1 MKKQDHFR
9 PMTQKK
15 KHYSLEKAN
24 RPKKKEKTNKQTG
37 IRVHLFKKTFAFP
50 FAIELQ

>member
-1 MKKQDHFR
+1 MKKQDHIR

-15 KHYSLEKAN
+15 KHYSEKAN
-24 RPKKKEKTNKQTG
+24 RPKKKEKTNKQTR